1 MASLMEELIDCL
13 EQEEKDFSQLL
24 ILSRKKTPIIVNSE
38 VAALE
43 KITDEEQIIVGRIN
57 SLENKRETVTKDIAE
72 VINKDVEELKLTT
85 LIDLMSNQPKERKRL
100 SDVHDQLSAT
110 VREVRQVNENNAE
123 LIKHALEMVNFDLN
137 IIQAMRQA
145 PETANYGRTAVNT
158 GMMLGGSSGGFDAK
172 Q

>member
-13 EQEEKDFSQLL
+13 EQEEKEFSQLL
-24 ILSRKKTPIIVNSE
+24 TLSRKKTPIIVNGE

-43 KITDEEQIIVGRIN
+43 KITDEEQIIVGRIT
-57 SLENKRETVTKDIAE
+57 SLEHKRETVTKDIAE

>member
-1 MASLMEELIDCL
+1 MEELIDCL
-13 EQEEKDFSQLL
+13 EQEEKEFSQLL
-24 ILSRKKTPIIVNSE
+24 TLSRKKTPIIVNGE

-43 KITDEEQIIVGRIN
+43 KITDEEQIIVGRIT
-57 SLENKRETVTKDIAE
+57 SLEHKRETVTKDIAE

-85 LIDLMSNQPKERKRL
+85 LIDLMSNQPKERDRL
-100 SDVHDQLSAT
+100 SKIHDRLSGT

-123 LIKHALEMVNFDLN
+123 LIKHSLEMVNFDLS
-137 IIQAMRQA
+137 ILQAMRQA
-145 PETANYGRTAVNT
+145 PETANYGRTAAST